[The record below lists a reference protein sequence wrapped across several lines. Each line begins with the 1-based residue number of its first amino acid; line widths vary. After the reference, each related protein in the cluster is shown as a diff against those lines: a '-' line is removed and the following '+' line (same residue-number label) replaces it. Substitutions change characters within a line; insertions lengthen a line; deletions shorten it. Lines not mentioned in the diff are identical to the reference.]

1 MIAVDNIDF
10 SYSPESHVFKQFNLQ
25 INKGALFG
33 LLAPN
38 GAGKT
43 TLIKLITGI
52 NLPDK
57 GQVLIDGD
65 NFTTAR
71 NSILNKIAVVPQ
83 EYAFYSQF
91 TAYENLHFFSQL
103 YRHTD
108 PEDKINQALKLTRL
122 EDHKHRLAKNFSG
135 GLKRRLNFAIG
146 LLNNPDLLI
155 LDEPTV
161 GIDAQSRQSIL
172 QAIADINKQGTTIL
186 FTSHYI
192 DEIEEICDTV
202 AIMDQGKILSMGNI
216 EQLLG
221 SKTTVTIRLNN
232 ELHYDQLTAPLAAF
246 IKQNHLIINNNQI
259 SGQLSDSDKLS
270 SLISLIN
277 QQGHTI
283 KLAQYGQQTLESL
296 FFELVKTSH

>member
-1 MIAVDNIDF
+1 MIAVKDIDF
-10 SYSPESHVFKQFNLQ
+10 SYSSESPVFKQFNLQ

-52 NLPDK
+52 NMPDK

-65 NFTTAR
+65 NFTTER
-71 NSILNKIAVVPQ
+71 NAILNKIAVVPQ

-91 TAYENLHFFSQL
+91 TAYENLHFFSRL

-108 PEDKINQALKLTRL
+108 PENKIKQALKLTRL
-122 EDHKHRLAKNFSG
+122 EDHQHRLAKTFSG

-172 QAIADINKQGTTIL
+172 EAIADINKQGTTIL

-202 AIMDQGKILSMGNI
+202 AIMDQGKILSMGSM

-221 SKTTVTIRLNN
+221 STTTITIRLKD
-232 ELHYDQLTAPLAAF
+232 ELHSDRLAAPLAEF
-246 IKQNHLIINNNQI
+246 IKLENLIIDKHQI
-259 SGQLSDSDKLS
+259 CGNLSDSGKLS
-270 SLISLIN
+270 SLISMIN
-277 QQGHTI
+277 EHGYNI